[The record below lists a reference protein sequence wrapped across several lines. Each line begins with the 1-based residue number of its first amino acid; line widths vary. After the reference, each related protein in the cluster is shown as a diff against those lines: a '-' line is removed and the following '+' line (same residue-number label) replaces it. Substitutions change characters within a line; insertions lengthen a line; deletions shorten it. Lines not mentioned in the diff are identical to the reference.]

1 MGWVGKEKNL
11 NDLFGL
17 SKDEVTDF
25 EVQLDLFDYGQSKNS
40 AKVTQKKDQ
49 TKVTEGKGKQQ

>member
-17 SKDEVTDF
+17 SKDEVSDF
-25 EVQLDLFDYGQSKNS
+25 EVQLDLFDYGESKKS
-40 AKVTQKKDQ
+40 AKTM
-49 TKVTEGKGKQQ
+49 